1 MYIREGKLLIE
12 IKNLTKKFDKL
23 AALNNVSFNVN
34 EGSVVG
40 LVGSNGSGKSTLL
53 RVLSGVYQPD
63 GGEVIV
69 NGERLFDNYIAKGEC
84 YFIPDFPY
92 FYNNSTLENTAFLYR
107 RLYPN
112 WSEDVFNKFCSV
124 FPINR
129 RQRIINMSKGMQR
142 QAALILALSTCPKYL
157 FLDEIF
163 VGLDPV
169 VRHLLKKILIDAVY
183 ERGVTVMIAS
193 HNLRELEDLCD
204 RVCLLHMGNMLME
217 SDIDALRQKMRKV
230 QIAFKEIPQKPNLFE
245 GIDIVNVWRNGNVFN
260 LTIRGAEE
268 SFMPALNA
276 LEPAY
281 ISALPLTLEEIFIS
295 EMEVAGYDIISIIQR

>member
-1 MYIREGKLLIE
+1 MIE

-23 AALNNVSFNVN
+23 TALNNISFNVN

-63 GGEVIV
+63 GGEVVV
-69 NGERLFDNYIAKGEC
+69 NGQRLFDNYIAKGEC

-129 RQRIINMSKGMQR
+129 KQRIINMSKGMQR

-163 VGLDPV
+163 DGLDPV

-245 GIDIVNVWRNGNVFN
+245 GISVVNVWRNGNVFN
-260 LTIRGAEE
+260 LTIRGEEE

-295 EMEVAGYDIISIIQR
+295 EMEVAGYDINSVIQR